1 MNKNARVAV
10 LSVNGTQLMPTKYY
24 RAQSW
29 VDNGQATWVSNEL
42 QIKAVQLLRP
52 SETETQPI
60 VAGIDPGKLYSGI
73 GVVSKLF
80 TLFRAHLN
88 LPFKRVKARKET
100 QKLLR
105 RARRGRRINRNVVFA
120 LRAHRQKRFSNR
132 RQKKVAPSIRANR
145 QLEIRVMTELCR
157 LFPITSIVYE
167 YVKADVDLTSGRKK
181 ARSGAGFSAVMVGQ
195 KWAIEQLSKL
205 AIVKTLFGWQTAQI
219 RRELGLIKSKD
230 KSSQTPESHAVD
242 GVALAASQFMAY
254 ESFSTQREHGHQWAG
269 FIRLTV
275 SAFRIFTRPELYR
288 RQLHFEKPSKGAI
301 RKRKGGTVTPF
312 GFRSGDYVEAQKA
325 GVTVRGW
332 IGGFT
337 DSEKTQKLSV
347 YSAQWKR
354 IGQFTV
360 SKVNLIQ
367 RSCGLC
373 VQ

>member
-10 LSVNGTQLMPTKYY
+10 LSSDGTQLMPTKYY
-24 RAQSW
+24 RAESW
-29 VDNGQATWVSNEL
+29 VKNGQAEWVSNDL
-42 QIKAVQLLRP
+42 QIKAIRLLRP
-52 SETETQPI
+52 SGTETQPI
-60 VAGIDPGKLYSGI
+60 VVGIDPGKLYSGI

-88 LPFKRVKARKET
+88 LPFKRVKARKEA

-105 RARRGRRINRNVVFA
+105 RARRGRRINRNVAFT

-132 RQKKVAPSIRANR
+132 KQKKVAPSIRANR
-145 QLEIRVMTELCR
+145 QLEIRIVTELCR
-157 LFPITSIVYE
+157 LFPVTSIVYE

-195 KWAIEQLSKL
+195 KWAIEQLGKL
-205 AIVKTLFGWQTAQI
+205 ATVKTLFGWQTAQI
-219 RRELGLIKSKD
+219 RRELGVVKSKD

-242 GVALAASQFMAY
+242 GIALAASQFISY
-254 ESFSTQREHGHQWAG
+254 ESFSTQREHGHQWKG
-269 FIRLTV
+269 SIRLTV
-275 SAFRIFTRPELYR
+275 SPFRIFTRPELYR
-288 RQLHFEKPSKGAI
+288 RQLHFEKPSIGGI
-301 RKRKGGTVTPF
+301 RKRKGGTVTLF
-312 GFRSGDYVEAQKA
+312 GFRSGDYVQATKS
-325 GVTVRGW
+325 GITIKGW

-337 DSEKTQKLSV
+337 DSEKTQNLSV